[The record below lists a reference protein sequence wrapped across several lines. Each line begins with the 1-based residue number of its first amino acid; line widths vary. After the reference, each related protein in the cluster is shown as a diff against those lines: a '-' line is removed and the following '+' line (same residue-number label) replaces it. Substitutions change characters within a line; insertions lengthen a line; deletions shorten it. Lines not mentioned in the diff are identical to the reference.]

1 MRSNFRRL
9 VVFLGVVLV
18 LQGASCARVN
28 RPETGV
34 RLTPCR
40 IDGFPEEIKCTSVS
54 VPESRTG
61 ASDRRVSI
69 HVAIVPALARV
80 AARDPLVLLAGGPG
94 QAASSFGPWIASV
107 FAPIRRHRDILLI
120 DQRGT
125 GLSQALR
132 CRADESSTGTPVLER
147 EEKASRECLASLDGD
162 PRYYANG
169 PAMEDLDEI
178 RAALGYTQLNLWGGS
193 YGTRAALVYMRAHPE
208 RVRSAVLDGVAPWS
222 LRFPLHTARDGERA
236 LVRLLDDCAM
246 APDCSAA
253 FPSLRTHL
261 ADLLRRLSADP
272 AAVTTTDPRTGVS
285 RSVRITRDEFAVAL
299 RGFLYVAT
307 LASAVPLVI
316 ERAYAG
322 DFGPFLALGQ
332 AVAGWSMETMSLG
345 MTRSVLCSED
355 LPRIGDHEIDDATRG
370 TTVGAAEVA
379 LWKASCAPWP
389 RASLPPDA
397 STPVRFDGP
406 VLLLS
411 GDLDPVVPPQWAE
424 EVRAT
429 MPRARHVIAPGV
441 GHNVTPAG
449 CAPELVAA
457 FIERADA
464 MTLDAGCLTELRRPP
479 FVTSPAGW
487 RP

>member
-272 AAVTTTDPRTGVS
+272 AAVTTADPRTGVF
-285 RSVRITRDEFAVAL
+285 RSVRITRDEFWLVAL
-299 RGFLYVAT
+299 RGPSSDVAT
-307 LASAVPLVI
+307 LASAVPSVI
-316 ERAYAG
+316 ERA
-322 DFGPFLALGQ
+322 LCRLIRVRLSRSRQ

-345 MTRSVLCSED
+345 MTRSVPAPKI
-355 LPRIGDHEIDDATRG
+355 LPADWRSRDRRCVRS
-370 TTVGAAEVA
+370 VG
-379 LWKASCAPWP
+379 
-389 RASLPPDA
+389 
-397 STPVRFDGP
+397 
-406 VLLLS
+406 
-411 GDLDPVVPPQWAE
+411 
-424 EVRAT
+424 
-429 MPRARHVIAPGV
+429 
-441 GHNVTPAG
+441 N
-449 CAPELVAA
+449 
-457 FIERADA
+457 
-464 MTLDAGCLTELRRPP
+464 
-479 FVTSPAGW
+479 
-487 RP
+487 

>member
-1 MRSNFRRL
+1 MRRSVRL
-9 VVFLGVVLV
+9 LTVPLGFLLVF
-18 LQGASCARVN
+18 QIASCARVN
-28 RPETGV
+28 GPEPGV

-40 IDGFPEEIKCTSVS
+40 IDGFPEEIKCTTVS
-54 VPESRTG
+54 VPESRIG

-94 QAASSFGPWIASV
+94 QAASAFGPWITSV
-107 FAPIRRHRDILLI
+107 FAPVRRHRDILLI

-132 CRADESSTGTPVLER
+132 CRADESSTGAPALER
-147 EEKASRECLASLDGD
+147 EERASRECLASLDGD
-162 PRYYANG
+162 PRHYANG

-178 RAALGYTQLNLWGGS
+178 RAVLGYTQLNLWGGS

-222 LRFPLHTARDGERA
+222 LRFPLHSARDGERA
-236 LVRLLDDCAM
+236 LDRLLDDCAS
-246 APDCSAA
+246 APECATA
-253 FPSLRTHL
+253 FPSLRSHL

-272 AAVTTTDPRTGVS
+272 ADLTTTDPRTGAP
-285 RSVRITRDEFAVAL
+285 RRVRITRDEFAVAL
-299 RGFLYVAT
+299 RGFLYIAT
-307 LASAVPLVI
+307 LASTVPLMI

-332 AVAGWSMETMSLG
+332 TVAGWSMETMSLG

-355 LPRIGDHEIDDATRG
+355 LPRIIDYEIDDATRG
-370 TTVGAAEVA
+370 TTVGRAEVA
-379 LWKASCAPWP
+379 LWRASCAPWP
-389 RASLPPDA
+389 RATVPADA
-397 STPVRFDGP
+397 SRPVRFDGP

-429 MPRARHVIAPGV
+429 MPRARHLIAPGV

-464 MTLDAGCLTELRRPP
+464 TTLDAGCLTELRRPP